1 MAHTP
6 DVGDLAP
13 HFALPGWHD
22 GAEKVF
28 ALSSGL
34 GHPVVLAFYPG
45 DDTPT
50 CTRQL
55 CSYSDN
61 LSVLTGL
68 GAEVWGISA
77 QDIASHARFA
87 AKRHLKLPL
96 LADTETEVATAYGVN
111 RLLGVKRAVFVVDA
125 DGRVAWRHVA
135 PVGLTYRST
144 EEIAA
149 VIAALPDPVTPRTG
163 KGTGGDTPV
172 PPPAKGRSPAKA
184 QDSSL

>member
-1 MAHTP
+1 MSGTP

-13 HFALPGWHD
+13 HFALPGWFD
-22 GAEKVF
+22 GREQVF
-28 ALSSGL
+28 ALSAGL

-50 CTRQL
+50 CTKQL

-61 LSVLTGL
+61 LSMLTGL

-77 QDIASHARFA
+77 QDIASHERFA
-87 AKRHLKLPL
+87 AKRGLKLPL
-96 LADTETEVATAYGVN
+96 LADVDKAVSKAYGAAGV
-111 RLLGVKRAVFVVDA
+111 LGVKRAVFVIDA

-149 VIAALPDPVTPRTG
+149 VIAALPDSVTPRTTAA
-163 KGTGGDTPV
+163 KRTGGDTV
-172 PPPAKGRSPAKA
+172 VSPPAS
-184 QDSSL
+184 

>member
-1 MAHTP
+1 MSDTP

-13 HFALPGWHD
+13 HFALPGWFD
-22 GAEKVF
+22 GQERVF
-28 ALSSGL
+28 ALSAGL

-50 CTRQL
+50 CTKQL

-77 QDIASHARFA
+77 QDIASHQRFA
-87 AKRHLKLPL
+87 AKRGLKLPL
-96 LADTETEVATAYGVN
+96 LADTDKSVAKAYGVTGV
-111 RLLGVKRAVFVVDA
+111 LGVKRAVFVIDA
-125 DGRVAWRHVA
+125 DGKVAWRHVA

-149 VIAALPDPVTPRTG
+149 VIAGLPEAVTPSTT
-163 KGTGGDTPV
+163 TGGDTVV
-172 PPPAKGRSPAKA
+172 PPPANRASRA
-184 QDSSL
+184 QSHDSTL

>member
-111 RLLGVKRAVFVVDA
+111 GLLGVKRAVFVVDA

-163 KGTGGDTPV
+163 KATGGDTPV

>member
-22 GAEKVF
+22 GAEKIF
-28 ALSSGL
+28 ALSAGL

-45 DDTPT
+45 DDTMT
-50 CTRQL
+50 CTKQL

-61 LSVLTGL
+61 LSDLTGL

-77 QDIASHARFA
+77 QDIDSHAAFA
-87 AKRHLKLPL
+87 TKRGLKLPL
-96 LADTETEVATAYGVN
+96 LADTDLTVAKAYGVFG
-111 RLLGVKRAVFVVDA
+111 LLGVKRAVFVVDA
-125 DGRVAWRHVA
+125 DGRVAWRHVSS
-135 PVGLTYRST
+135 VGLTYRST

-149 VIAALPDPVTPRTG
+149 VIAGLPAPVTPGTG
-163 KGTGGDTPV
+163 KNKGGSDL
-172 PPPAKGRSPAKA
+172 PPATSRSRGSAH
-184 QDSSL
+184 DSSL